1 MKAQPLTLVVD
12 DGEGPRQAIRVML
25 EHLVAAR
32 VIEAASSQEALELAV
47 RHKFDLV
54 TSDLT
59 RAPIDGFKFLQIL
72 KWLRPTVPVII
83 ISAVLS
89 QANNKELATS
99 MGAFACLGKP
109 FTLQQLRPVVESAL
123 GL

>member
-12 DGEGPRQAIRVML
+12 DGEGPRQAIRIML
-25 EHLVAAR
+25 EHLGAR
-32 VIEAASSQEALELAV
+32 VIEAATSQEALELAV
-47 RHKFDLV
+47 RHNFDLV

-59 RAPIDGFKFLQIL
+59 RAPVDGFKFLQIF
-72 KWLRPTVPVII
+72 KWLQPTVPVII
-83 ISAVLS
+83 ISAVLNP
-89 QANNKELATS
+89 ANEESATS

-123 GL
+123 GM

>member
-12 DGEGPRQAIRVML
+12 DNEGPRRAIRLML
-25 EHLVAAR
+25 EQLVAAR
-32 VIEAASSQEALELAV
+32 VIEAATSQKALELAV
-47 RHKFDLV
+47 QHNFDLV

-59 RAPIDGFKFLQIL
+59 RAPIDGLKFLQIL

-83 ISAVLS
+83 ISAVLNP
-89 QANNKELATS
+89 ANKESATS
-99 MGAFACLGKP
+99 MGAFACLDKP
-109 FTLQQLRPVVESAL
+109 FTLKQLRQIVESAL